1 LENLWVEAKQAIA
14 ENNFNPCG
22 ETKDLI
28 RAEHLACFR
37 LNKFAC
43 LVLNKKI
50 QKMWRIELD
59 IGILEALVAN
69 GQETV
74 KGVDRFQSIIIAKDR
89 CKYCA

>member
-1 LENLWVEAKQAIA
+1 
-14 ENNFNPCG
+14 
-22 ETKDLI
+22 
-28 RAEHLACFR
+28 
-37 LNKFAC
+37 
-43 LVLNKKI
+43 
-50 QKMWRIELD
+50 MWRIELD